1 MDDLSAL
8 LRNHIATPFPA
19 SVTKGIDYGSVDP
32 VMIGADIYGWAKRV
46 EQGEALT
53 NDERSRL
60 ASARDDLAASIDE
73 FPPDARPYY
82 VVVLDIAD
90 AALR

>member
-1 MDDLSAL
+1 M
-8 LRNHIATPFPA
+8 ATPFPL

-46 EQGEALT
+46 EQGDALT

-60 ASARDDLAASIDE
+60 ASARDDLVASIDQ

-82 VVVLDIAD
+82 EVVLDIAD